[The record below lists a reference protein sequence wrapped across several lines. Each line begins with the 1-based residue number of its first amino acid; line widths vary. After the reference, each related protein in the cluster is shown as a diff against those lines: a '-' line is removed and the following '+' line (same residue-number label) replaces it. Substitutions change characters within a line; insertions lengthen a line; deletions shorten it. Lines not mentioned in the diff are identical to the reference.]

1 MNNMRFDN
9 ENSKCVSAKRNEW
22 ISVKDRLPVTFD
34 EVLVH
39 SDNCFISIAWRET
52 EKRKNGIVGWHWNSY
67 FKSLGHVTHWMPL
80 PEPPGGDPMTKQQLV
95 D

>member
-1 MNNMRFDN
+1 M
-9 ENSKCVSAKRNEW
+9 SEW

-39 SDNCFISIAWRET
+39 SDNCFTSIAWRET

-80 PEPPGGDPMTKQQLV
+80 PEPPEVTPWQNSN
-95 D
+95 